1 MRVGSLRGLCE
12 ARWSAAMDILVED
25 GGLFEVDVAVIRV
38 RGLFRG
44 DLNGH

>member
-1 MRVGSLRGLCE
+1 MRVGSLRRLC

-38 RGLFRG
+38 RGLFG
-44 DLNGH
+44 AT